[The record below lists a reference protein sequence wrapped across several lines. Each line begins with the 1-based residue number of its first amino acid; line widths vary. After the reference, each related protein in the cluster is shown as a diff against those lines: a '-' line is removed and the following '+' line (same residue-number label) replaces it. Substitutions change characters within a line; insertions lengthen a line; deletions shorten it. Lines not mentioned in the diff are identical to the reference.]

1 MIKNFLKNSDNFK
14 ASVILTLLFV
24 AACFAVYVFKN
35 LTYSKDVILQKAGTY
50 YINEQYFMAA
60 KYYDKAA
67 ELGVSGADM
76 LRNYGIALTKLAN
89 YDQALK
95 YLKLSAES
103 NPEDFETFYALG
115 NAMFQKAV
123 ITNSS
128 ERFLQAAE
136 YLEQAIILSP
146 ETEKSYILIGMCYR
160 SCGMQEQARA
170 WYRRALLSGNF
181 SQAGFYNL
189 LGHTFRE
196 EERYAEAASYYNRA
210 AGADYSFA
218 AAYCNM
224 GDMQAKLNDNESAL
238 VNYEK
243 AIEINPD
250 YIIPYVRIG
259 SIYADGGS
267 FDEAIPWYQR
277 ALKINPDSEKANYLL
292 GMAYK
297 EIGRKKE
304 AAELLRK
311 AAYCGSDD
319 AVYELRNMGVELR

>member
-1 MIKNFLKNSDNFK
+1 MIRNFFKNLDNFK
-14 ASVILTLLFV
+14 ASVILTLLFAV
-24 AACFAVYVFKN
+24 ACFAVYVFKN

-50 YINEQYFMAA
+50 YINEQYFRAA
-60 KYYDKAA
+60 KYYDKAL
-67 ELGVSGADM
+67 ELGATGADM

-89 YDQALK
+89 SDSALK

-103 NPEDFETFYALG
+103 DPSNFETFYALG

-123 ITNSS
+123 TANSM

-136 YLEQAIILSP
+136 YLEQAITLSP

-170 WYRRALLSGNF
+170 WYRKALLSGNF

-196 EERYAEAASYYNRA
+196 EERFAEAASYYNRA
-210 AGADYSFA
+210 AGADYSFV

-224 GDMQAKLNDNESAL
+224 GDMYVKLNDNESAL
-238 VNYEK
+238 VNYKK

-250 YIIPYVRIG
+250 YMIPYVRIG
-259 SIYADGGS
+259 SLYADAGS

-277 ALKINPDSEKANYLL
+277 ALKINPDSDRANYLL
-292 GMAYK
+292 GIAYK
-297 EIGRKKE
+297 EIGRKKD
-304 AAELLRK
+304 AVELLKK
-311 AAYCGSDD
+311 AAYGGSDD
-319 AVYELRNMGVELR
+319 AVYELKNMGVELR